1 MQIKWPDNLQF
12 SFVHKDKC
20 AGEREKTWQV
30 LGRSKITLQKELKKR
45 GIMRALGREV
55 KGKKNKNFVFIMANQ
70 FSFEDNYM

>member
-45 GIMRALGREV
+45 GIMRALGTRSEGEEEQ
-55 KGKKNKNFVFIMANQ
+55 KLCFYNG
-70 FSFEDNYM
+70 